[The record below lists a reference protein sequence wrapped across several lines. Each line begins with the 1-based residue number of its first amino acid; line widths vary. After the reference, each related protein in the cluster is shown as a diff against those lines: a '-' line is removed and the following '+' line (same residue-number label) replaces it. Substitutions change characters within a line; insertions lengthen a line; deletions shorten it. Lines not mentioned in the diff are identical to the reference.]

1 MNPTVIRLEVFHFF
15 TVSASPDDLLSTT
28 TAFFL
33 IIVSVTRDISFTP
46 HPDAERVLTPAAVD
60 FLAQLHQGFDARRRE
75 LLAARDER
83 QARFDAGERPDFLP
97 ETADVRDGEWPV
109 PEAPKALADRRVE
122 ITGPV
127 ERKMMINALNSG
139 AKVFMADFEDANS
152 PTWDNVISGQVNLQD
167 AVRGTI
173 ELVTPE
179 KTYRLRRRDRHLGG
193 PAPGLAPAREALHR
207 RRRAD
212 LGQPVRLRPVRLPQR
227 PGEPARAAFGPY
239 FYLPK
244 LEGHLEARLWNDVM
258 LAAEDALG
266 LERGSIRATVLIET
280 ITAAFEM
287 DEILY
292 ELRDHICGLNAG
304 RWDYIFSVAKRFHAD
319 PAFVLPDR
327 SLVTMTSPF
336 MRAYTEL
343 LVKTCHRRGA
353 HAIGGMAAFIPNRRK
368 PEVTEAA
375 LAKVTEDKRR
385 EAGDGFDGTW
395 VAHPD
400 LVATARAEFDAVLG
414 DRPNQLERQRPEV
427 EVGAARLLDVTR
439 PPDGITRAGLD
450 TNISVGLRY
459 LASWLSG
466 TGAAA
471 IDDLME
477 DAATAE
483 ISRAQVW
490 QWVHHGVTL
499 ADGTPVTAGSCPPAA
514 RRGGDPV
521 GGRRGRRRT
530 SCRQARAV
538 FEQVALADDFPTFLT
553 LPAYELLRLISGKDR
568 NFP

>member
-1 MNPTVIRLEVFHFF
+1 VPNDIR
-15 TVSASPDDLLSTT
+15 
-28 TAFFL
+28 
-33 IIVSVTRDISFTP
+33 FTP
-46 HPDAERVLTPAAVD
+46 HSETARVLTPDATD
-60 FLAQLHQGFDARRRE
+60 FLVGLHVAFDGRRRE
-75 LLAARDER
+75 LLAARAER
-83 QARFDAGERPDFLP
+83 QARFDAGERPDFLA
-97 ETADVRDGEWPV
+97 ETEPIRHCGWTV

-152 PTWDNVISGQVNLQD
+152 PTWENVVAGQVNLQD
-167 AVRGTI
+167 AVRRTL
-173 ELVTPE
+173 ELATPE
-179 KTYRLRRRDRHLGG
+179 KTYRLKPEDELATLLVRPRGWHL
-193 PAPGLAPAREALHR
+193 PEKHFLI
-207 RRRAD
+207 D
-212 LGQPVRLRPVRLPQR
+212 
-227 PGEPARAAFGPY
+227 GEPISASLFDFGLYVFHNGRESLDRGYGPY
-239 FYLPK
+239 YYLPK

-258 LAAEDALG
+258 SHAEGALG
-266 LERGSIRATVLIET
+266 LQRGDIRATVLIET

-319 PAFVLPDR
+319 PDFVLPDR
-327 SLVTMTSPF
+327 SLVTMTTSF

-353 HAIGGMAAFIPNRRK
+353 HAIGGMSAFIPNRRK

-375 LAKVTEDKRR
+375 LAKVTEDKKR

-400 LVATARAEFDAVLG
+400 LVPTAMAEFDAVLG

-427 EVGAARLLDVTR
+427 QVGPGRLLTVER
-439 PPDGITRAGLD
+439 PRDGITMAGLR
-450 TNISVGLRY
+450 TNLDVGMRY

-471 IDDLME
+471 IHDLME

-490 QWVHHGVTL
+490 QWVHHHMTL
-499 ADGTPVTAGSCPPAA
+499 AGPGRTVVTAELVRTLLDEIQRAIAA
-514 RRGGDPV
+514 EGVVDAA
-521 GGRRGRRRT
+521 T
-530 SCRQARAV
+530 ISNARDV

-553 LPAYELLRLISGKDR
+553 LPAYELL
-568 NFP
+568 P